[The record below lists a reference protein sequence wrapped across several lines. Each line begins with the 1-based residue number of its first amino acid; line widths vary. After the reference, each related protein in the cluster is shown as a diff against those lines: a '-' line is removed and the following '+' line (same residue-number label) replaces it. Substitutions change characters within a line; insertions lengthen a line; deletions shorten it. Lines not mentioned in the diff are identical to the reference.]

1 MKCINYGHFPNMD
14 PLKLMNAVY
23 PEHKLYDSLNLSISS
38 KFSRWEEVSNIGSL
52 RYYNSQRIPNKYF
65 DLPKGAKF
73 P

>member
-1 MKCINYGHFPNMD
+1 MD

-23 PEHKLYDSLNLSISS
+23 PEHNLYDSLNLSISA
-38 KFSRWEEVSNIGSL
+38 KFPRWEDVINIGSL
-52 RYYNSQRIPNKYF
+52 WYYNFQRIPYKYF